1 MKQMKLALKRQI
13 NYQINTM
20 NKLKT
25 GLIAVGCLYAGAYI
39 SQNELQTRIEQRAL
53 SLANEYAQAYN
64 EDDNYHSY
72 DINFAWEDIEYI
84 VHGSTHSYGELN

>member
-25 GLIAVGCLYAGAYI
+25 GLIAVGCLCAGAYLGQ
-39 SQNELQTRIEQRAL
+39 SELENRIERRAL
-53 SLANEYAQAYN
+53 TLANEYASEYS
-64 EDDNYHSY
+64 EDGYHEF
-72 DINFAWEDIEYI
+72 DINFAWEDIENI
-84 VHGSTHSYGELN
+84 IHGKK

>member
-25 GLIAVGCLYAGAYI
+25 GLIAVGCLYAGAYLG
-39 SQNELQTRIEQRAL
+39 QNQLENRIERRAL
-53 SLANEYAQAYN
+53 TLANEYASAYS
-64 EDDNYHSY
+64 EDGYHEF
-72 DINFAWEDIEYI
+72 DVNFAWKDIENI
-84 VHGSTHSYGELN
+84 IHGENK